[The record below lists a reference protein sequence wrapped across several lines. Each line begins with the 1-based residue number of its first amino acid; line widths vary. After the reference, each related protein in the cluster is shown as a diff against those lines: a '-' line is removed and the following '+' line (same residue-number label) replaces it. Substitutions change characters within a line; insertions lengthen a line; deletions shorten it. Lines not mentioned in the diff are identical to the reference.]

1 MTALNAIDIDKV
13 PAPVL
18 NAIIDHHKVER
29 VLLFETE
36 EQANKVIFGSLASQH
51 LNGMVADGTKLS
63 GGRAQQTVA
72 NYSHKSVHFR
82 VFYCVITITFWLF
95 A

>member
-29 VLLFETE
+29 VLL
-36 EQANKVIFGSLASQH
+36 
-51 LNGMVADGTKLS
+51 LNEL
-63 GGRAQQTVA
+63 
-72 NYSHKSVHFR
+72 HFLR
-82 VFYCVITITFWLF
+82 
-95 A
+95 